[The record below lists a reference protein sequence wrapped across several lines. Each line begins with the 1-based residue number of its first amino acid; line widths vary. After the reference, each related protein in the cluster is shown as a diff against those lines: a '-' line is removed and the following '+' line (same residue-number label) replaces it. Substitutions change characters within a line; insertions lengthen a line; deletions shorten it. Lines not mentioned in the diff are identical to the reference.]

1 MEEDGNPR
9 KEKEEEEDGEDSG
22 ANGREDKTIPSSV
35 VALFG

>member
-9 KEKEEEEDGEDSG
+9 KEKEEDGEDSG

>member
-9 KEKEEEEDGEDSG
+9 KEKEEEDGEDSG